1 MLQNGKRLVIFLVKY
16 VTEWKTVGHIP
27 REKSWNVYFFIQQEG
42 GRVYGKLKPLK
53 YKFSPVPSGGLE
65 VPMLLKFEYQD
76 KWVKD
81 TMEEFVETFYFFDFP
96 VDLVVNDEDEEETD
110 FEILDTGNSNENGES
125 EINEKDEETVTID
138 DSMTNETKQV
148 PIVINDWFMILKA
161 IKESKMV
168 TLKYNW
174 GIFLPGKS
182 DEIFSGW

>member
-1 MLQNGKRLVIFLVKY
+1 MIKAKHEY

-27 REKSWNVYFFIQQEG
+27 REISRYVYFFIKQEG

-53 YKFSPVPSGGLE
+53 YKFSPIPSGGLE
-65 VPMLLKFEYQD
+65 VPLLLKFESQD

-138 DSMTNETKQV
+138 DTMTNETKQV
-148 PIVINDWFMILKA
+148 PIIITDWFMILKA

-174 GIFLPGKS
+174 GIFLSGKS